1 MIIKRLAAAKSDG
14 RKLLLKTETLF
25 PLIFM
30 FIVVTYALS
39 HGYRMF
45 AVFSMGLIVA
55 RIGEIIFEIKR
66 SLFDKPFFHC
76 LLLIGIPLQ
85 YGWNVIT
92 N

>member
-1 MIIKRLAAAKSDG
+1 MIMKKIASAKSGG
-14 RKLLLKTETLF
+14 RKLLMKSDTLL
-25 PLIFM
+25 PLFFM

-55 RIGEIIFEIKR
+55 RIGEIIFEIK
-66 SLFDKPFFHC
+66 SSIFEKPFFHC

-85 YGWNVIT
+85 FGWNAIT

>member
-1 MIIKRLAAAKSDG
+1 MNMKKIAAAKSGG
-14 RKLLLKTETLF
+14 RKLLLKSDTLF

-30 FIVVTYALS
+30 LIVVTYALS

-55 RIGEIIFEIKR
+55 RIGEIIFEIKS